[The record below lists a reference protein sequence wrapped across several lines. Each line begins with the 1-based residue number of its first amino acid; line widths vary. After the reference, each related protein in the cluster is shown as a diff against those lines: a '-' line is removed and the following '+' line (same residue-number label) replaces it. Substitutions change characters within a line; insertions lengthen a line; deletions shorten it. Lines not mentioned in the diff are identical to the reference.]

1 MRVSLERK
9 PILRVS
15 LERKPFMRVS
25 LERKPIMRV
34 SLEGKPILRVT
45 LERKPR
51 LHLYVLHW
59 GRNLDPTESLG
70 TKHLPGQIKKLIR
83 EKNIK

>member
-15 LERKPFMRVS
+15 LEK
-25 LERKPIMRV
+25 KPIMRV
-34 SLEGKPILRVT
+34 S

-59 GRNLDPTESLG
+59 GRNLDPTKSLG
-70 TKHLPGQIKKLIR
+70 TKHLPGQIKKLIQKKTLSR
-83 EKNIK
+83 VLL